1 MTTIQLIGNVAN
13 KRATFRQELKTLAS
27 EWELNYTID
36 YMCLA
41 ETSIQIICKHIDG
54 YESRESLF
62 LDADQILSY
71 LEQWTEFKTSSI
83 SFY

>member
-13 KRATFRQELKTLAS
+13 KRATFRQELKSLAKD
-27 EWELNYTID
+27 WELHYTFD

-41 ETSIQIICKHIDG
+41 ESSIMIICKRKDG
-54 YESRESLF
+54 HESLTTM
-62 LDADQILSY
+62 LIDCDEICQY

-83 SFY
+83 SIY

>member
-13 KRATFRQELKTLAS
+13 KRSTFRQELKSLAKD
-27 EWELNYTID
+27 WELHYTFD

-41 ETSIQIICKHIDG
+41 ESYIQVLCKRKEGH
-54 YESRESLF
+54 ESLTTM
-62 LDADQILSY
+62 LIDCDEIRQY

-83 SFY
+83 SIY